1 MSVNVTLDDSI
12 TIGNLLNGATKWED
26 GDAIEVVNRGKAS
39 VIYCRKA
46 DTPRGYKW
54 DKEDTLVDLDPRIM
68 YRIYSG
74 KAKKAYVR
82 GSQAYCSVE
91 VVQGWNR
98 IGYQSPINLPIAQ
111 AMSEY
116 TTQASEGD
124 VLKSQNAFAILSKNG
139 SGQLVWKGSLL
150 YMEQGKGY
158 MLKRKAA
165 DPVEFLFPLYY
176 GDTRYAGASESRS
189 FIPRFERH
197 TATTMNVVAK
207 TEGVELRKGDQ
218 LNAYVDGQL
227 CGQAEADADGVFYMS
242 IGSAEKSPL
251 VFCIERNGHTV
262 TAVQSGMA
270 YTADALVGTP
280 DEPAIVSFTPAGRYA
295 DGYWYTLDGRRL
307 EKQPKQS
314 GFYIHNGKIE
324 IVRR

>member
-1 MSVNVTLDDSI
+1 M
-12 TIGNLLNGATKWED
+12 
-26 GDAIEVVNRGKAS
+26 
-39 VIYCRKA
+39 
-46 DTPRGYKW
+46 
-54 DKEDTLVDLDPRIM
+54 
-68 YRIYSG
+68 
-74 KAKKAYVR
+74 
-82 GSQAYCSVE
+82 
-91 VVQGWNR
+91 
-98 IGYQSPINLPIAQ
+98 
-111 AMSEY
+111 
-116 TTQASEGD
+116 
-124 VLKSQNAFAILSKNG
+124 
-139 SGQLVWKGSLL
+139 
-150 YMEQGKGY
+150 
-158 MLKRKAA
+158 
-165 DPVEFLFPLYY
+165 
-176 GDTRYAGASESRS
+176 
-189 FIPRFERH
+189 PRFERH

-262 TAVQSGMA
+262 AAVQSGMA